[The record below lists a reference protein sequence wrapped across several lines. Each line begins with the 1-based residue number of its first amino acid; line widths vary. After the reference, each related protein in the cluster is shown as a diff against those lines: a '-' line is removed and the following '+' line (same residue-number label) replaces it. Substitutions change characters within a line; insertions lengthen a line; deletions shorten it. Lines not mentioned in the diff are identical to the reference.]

1 MPFSKKKFENKKV
14 LTYSFKTL
22 LNLLYSLKKSH
33 KKAYIKEI
41 LFLNLYNK
49 LKEDVM
55 FEIISQ
61 ILIYF
66 ILVALVGGII
76 GYLICEAS
84 CSKKSSSCNEKSK
97 STNKLHID
105 QIESNN
111 EVSKPIDNNLDNE
124 LKEDIGEEPN
134 LLLEPREGKKDNLQ
148 LIKGIGKVSEN
159 LLNDIG
165 IYHFE
170 QIANLTKE
178 EVKWLDNSMAFPGRI
193 EREEWVKQAKELSQN
208 SK

>member
-22 LNLLYSLKKSH
+22 LNLLYSL

-84 CSKKSSSCNEKSK
+84 CSKKSSSCNEKPK

-111 EVSKPIDNNLDNE
+111 KVSTP
-124 LKEDIGEEPN
+124 KEDIGEEPN